1 MGKSGNRE
9 SGKRGIRSGGGERS
23 GVGFRE
29 DGGRNLPR
37 ERSTVCG
44 RDCRVAGA
52 GCRAE
57 EGGRD
62 GDREIGGGGV
72 GREVCGGGKGWRC
85 SDLAAAAAAA
95 A

>member
-1 MGKSGNRE
+1 MWELGMEEEIFQGEDQRFVE
-9 SGKRGIRSGGGERS
+9 GIAGSR
-23 GVGFRE
+23 
-29 DGGRNLPR
+29 
-37 ERSTVCG
+37 
-44 RDCRVAGA
+44 GA

-62 GDREIGGGGV
+62 GDREIDGGGV